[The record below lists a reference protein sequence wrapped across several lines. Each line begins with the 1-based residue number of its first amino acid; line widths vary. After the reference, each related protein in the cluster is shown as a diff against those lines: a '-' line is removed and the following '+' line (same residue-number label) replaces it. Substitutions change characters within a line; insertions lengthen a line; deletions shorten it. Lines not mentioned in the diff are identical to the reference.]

1 MNDNAYHS
9 YQWKYVDKKAKV
21 VLIVFAREQKTADEI
36 VAIVNTENV
45 YYLKP
50 ARFFF
55 RKPVMMKLPPYEVEQ
70 HQLEQA
76 EKDLEYRRERLKMKP
91 EYLGWIAKH

>member
-1 MNDNAYHS
+1 MREDRYHS
-9 YQWKYVDKKAKV
+9 YQWKYVDRRAKV
-21 VLIVFAREQKTADEI
+21 TLIVFAREQKTADKI

-55 RKPVMMKLPPYEVEQ
+55 KKPVLLRVPPYEVEQ

-76 EKDLEYRRERLKMKP
+76 EKELEHRKKKFAEHPEYRR
-91 EYLGWIAKH
+91 WIAKH